1 MPNEAINVGGLI
13 TLAARRS
20 YTVLLSPDGCVL
32 INLKTHRSE
41 RNKANGTFV
50 FSRAEA
56 WAFLEQL
63 SVNIRR
69 VRARTDGTRGRVGR
83 RQ

>member
-50 FSRAEA
+50 FTLNEA
-56 WAFLEQL
+56 SAFLEQV
-63 SVNIRR
+63 SVNVRKL
-69 VRARTDGTRGRVGR
+69 RARTDSTRGRLSR

>member
-1 MPNEAINVGGLI
+1 
-13 TLAARRS
+13 
-20 YTVLLSPDGCVL
+20 VL

-50 FSRAEA
+50 FTLDEA

-63 SVNIRR
+63 SVNVRKL
-69 VRARTDGTRGRVGR
+69 RARTDGTRDRVSR
-83 RQ
+83 CQ